1 MNDTIKYSV
10 IIPIYNSEKTI
21 ARCLESLTAQK
32 REDVQIIAVNDGSM
46 DSSEEI
52 VLRFVAK
59 NPAIEYIYQ
68 ENAGVS
74 RARNTGLEHAKGTYV
89 TFVDSDDY
97 VTEDYFDVLDQAKD
111 CDLLVFAHR
120 VIGNGPDVT
129 DLFSELEK
137 AETSLERLMRL
148 LSSRRIMSPW
158 DKRFRRSVI
167 EGESIR
173 FIEGMSTGEDFNFCL
188 AYAMYAKSIETTP
201 ASILVNDLSNE
212 NSLSR
217 RYRPHLDDQLIDVFD
232 HAARSVKGS
241 TVYAE
246 QSGELLMELDYLFIK
261 HLFSCVME
269 ELRGGQLHYV
279 KDYKKLVGICK
290 KFVPRYSKNY
300 KNIVH
305 RGLRTVLD
313 CHMYFIFY
321 WVSYLKVRHS

>member
-1 MNDTIKYSV
+1 MNNTIKYSV

-32 REDVQIIAVNDGSM
+32 REDVQIIAVNDGSR

-52 VLRFVAK
+52 VLRFAAE

-97 VTEDYFDVLDQAKD
+97 VTEDYFDVLDQAKE

-120 VIGNGPDVT
+120 VIGNGPDVAG
-129 DLFSELEK
+129 LFAELE
-137 AETSLERLMRL
+137 ETNTSQKRLALL

-158 DKRFRRSVI
+158 DKRFRRSII
-167 EGESIR
+167 ERESIR

-188 AYAMYAKSIETTP
+188 AYTMHAKSIETTP
-201 ASILVNDLSNE
+201 ASILINDLSNE

-217 RYRPHLDDQLIDVFD
+217 RYRPHLDDQLIDVFA
-232 HAARSVKGS
+232 HAARSVKSS
-241 TVYAE
+241 TVYSE
-246 QSGELLMELDYLFIK
+246 QSGELLMELDFLFIK

-269 ELRGGQLHYV
+269 ELRGGRLHYV
-279 KDYKKLVGICK
+279 KDHRKLVSVCR
-290 KFVPRYSKNY
+290 KFVPRYSENY

-313 CHMYFIFY
+313 CHMYFVFY
-321 WVSYLKVRHS
+321 WVSYWKVRH

>member
-1 MNDTIKYSV
+1 MKKAIKYSV

-21 ARCLESLTAQK
+21 ARCLKSLTARK
-32 REDVQIIAVNDGSM
+32 REDVQIIAVNDGSR
-46 DSSEEI
+46 DGSEEI
-52 VLRFVAK
+52 VLRFAAE

-68 ENAGVS
+68 NNTGVS
-74 RARNTGLEHAKGTYV
+74 RARNTGLAHAKGTYV

-129 DLFSELEK
+129 ALFAELKNVKTPQEK
-137 AETSLERLMRL
+137 VL
-148 LSSRRIMSPW
+148 LLLASRRIMSPW
-158 DKRFRRSVI
+158 DKRFKRSII
-167 EGESIR
+167 EQGEIR

-188 AYAMYAKSIETTP
+188 AYAMHAGSIETIS

-232 HAARSVKGS
+232 HTARSVEGS
-241 TVYAE
+241 AVYKE
-246 QSGELLMELDYLFIK
+246 QSGELLTELDYLFIK

-269 ELRGGQLHYV
+269 EVRAGQLRYF
-279 KDYKKLVGICK
+279 KDHGKLVRICR
-290 KFVPRYSKNY
+290 KFIPRYSKKY
-300 KNIVH
+300 KNIIH
-305 RGLRTVLD
+305 RGLRTALD
-313 CHMYFIFY
+313 CHLYFVFY
-321 WVSYLKVRHS
+321 FVSYWKARH